1 LRKTPR
7 IGAGSI
13 TAPSITLARHA
24 RCLARLAGAALIG
37 GALSAHAFAAP
48 RHAIAMHGEP
58 ALSADFPHFH
68 YANPAAPKGGRLVQG
83 SLGNFDSLNP
93 FIIRGLAPQGIR
105 AALTSGSNVIAG
117 YMVESLM
124 VRGFDEPFTLYGL
137 LAQSVETDAA
147 RSVVTFTL
155 NPAARFSDGK
165 PVTAE
170 DVVFSWQLLRDK
182 GRPNHRIYYSKVT
195 KAEILNDRTVRF
207 DLGNG
212 EDRELPL
219 ILGLMPV
226 LAKHAVNPDTFEETS
241 MTPLL
246 GSGPYVVGRVE
257 AGKSL
262 TLTRNPDY
270 WGRDLA
276 VNRGFWN
283 FDEVRFD
290 YYRDANSY
298 HEAFKKGLFD
308 LRKED
313 DPGRWQTAY
322 DFPAL
327 RDGRVVKETF
337 SSGLPKPSF
346 AFVFN
351 TRRAL
356 FSDVRVRE
364 AIALLFDFEW
374 VNHSIFFDLYRRSAS
389 YFEGSELSARGRPA
403 DARERAILAP
413 FPAAVRADVMDGTWQ
428 PPVTDG
434 SGRDRALLR
443 RALALLNA
451 AGYEL
456 RGTELIERRTGRPLG
471 FEILTLN
478 RDEERLALLF
488 AAQLKR
494 AGIAA
499 QVRLVDAVQYEARRI
514 AFDYDMIQSRWDQ
527 SLSPGNEQAFYW
539 SSAAADSNG
548 SRNYMGVKNEAADA
562 MIAALLKAETRTD
575 VVAAV
580 RALDRV
586 LMSGFYVVPLFHVPE
601 QWVARWT
608 YIERPAAASMHSYV
622 PETWWRHPQTQ

>member
-1 LRKTPR
+1 
-7 IGAGSI
+7 
-13 TAPSITLARHA
+13 
-24 RCLARLAGAALIG
+24 
-37 GALSAHAFAAP
+37 
-48 RHAIAMHGEP
+48 MHGEP
-58 ALSADFPHFH
+58 ALPVDFFHFN
-68 YANPAAPKGGRLVQG
+68 YANPAAPKGGRMVQG
-83 SLGNFDSLNP
+83 WLGSFDNLNP
-93 FIIRGLAPQGIR
+93 FIIKGLPPQGIR
-105 AALTSGSNVIAG
+105 APLVSGSNIIAG
-117 YMVESLM
+117 TVVESLM

-137 LAQSVETDAA
+137 LAQTVDTDAA
-147 RSVVTFTL
+147 RSFVTFAL

-170 DVVFSWQLLRDK
+170 DVLFSWQLLRDK

-195 KAEILNDRTVRF
+195 KAEILNERTVRF
-207 DLGNG
+207 DLGSG

-226 LAKHAVNPDTFEETS
+226 LAKHAINPDAFEETS
-241 MTPLL
+241 MTPPV
-246 GSGPYVVGRVE
+246 GSGPYVVGRVDP
-257 AGKSL
+257 GKSI

-290 YYRDANSY
+290 YYRDASSY
-298 HEAFKKGLFD
+298 HEAFKKGSFD

-313 DPGRWQTAY
+313 DPGRWQTGY

-327 RDGRVVKETF
+327 RDKRVVKEAF

-346 AFVFN
+346 NFVYN
-351 TRRAL
+351 TRRAP
-356 FSDVRVRE
+356 FADIRVRE
-364 AIALLFDFEW
+364 AVAMLFDFEW
-374 VNHSIFFDLYRRSAS
+374 VNHSIFFDLYRRSGS

-403 DARERAILAP
+403 DAPERALLAS
-413 FPAAVRADVMDGTWQ
+413 FPDAVRADVMEGAWA
-428 PPVTDG
+428 PAVSDG
-434 SGRDRALLR
+434 SGRDRIILR
-443 RALALLNA
+443 RALVLLNA

-456 RGTELIERRTGRPLG
+456 RGTELIERRTGQPFG
-471 FEILTLN
+471 FEILALN
-478 RDEERLALLF
+478 RDEERIALLF

-499 QVRLVDAVQYEARRI
+499 QVRLADAVQYEARRI
-514 AFDYDMIQSRWDQ
+514 AFDFDMMQYRWDQ

-539 SSAAADSNG
+539 SSAAAESNG
-548 SRNYMGVKNEAADA
+548 SRNYMGIRSAAADA

-586 LMSGFYVVPLFHVPE
+586 LMSGFYVVPLFHAPE

-608 YIERPAAASMHSYV
+608 YIGRPAAASMHGYV
-622 PETWWRHPQTQ
+622 PETWWRAPATQ